1 MNWTELNW
9 NVVSWM
15 SIMLER
21 WPQAVGGTVASHV
34 IPAPLA
40 AVLSLI
46 VISCMEAFDS
56 RWESEPWQK
65 MGLRA

>member
-1 MNWTELNW
+1 
-9 NVVSWM
+9 
-15 SIMLER
+15 MLER